1 MVYIHTNLEFLT
13 ILLWRRSCILVFFP
27 CLFARIAHLFLPISP
42 ICFYWEYAHVG
53 WIHSHFCWL
62 HAHLCWLFNCSFWL
76 ESCPFCWLITQS
88 SFCWF
93 ILSIFL
99 YSKHH
104 FSSTL
109 DFHMWTIL
117 DWPWHKGFL
126 VKVLHRLQTAKQMQ
140 KLWSGT
146 RDGNLR
152 ICSTWCGDGS
162 AWDST
167 YRGAFLGFTDANPFT
182 NYISG
187 FCLDDR
193 RDHILFGDFL
203 VSDHWF

>member
-1 MVYIHTNLEFLT
+1 MLVGYTPIFAGYMPICAGFLT
-13 ILLWRRSCILVFFP
+13 V
-27 CLFARIAHLFLPISP
+27 LF
-42 ICFYWEYAHVG
+42 G
-53 WIHSHFCWL
+53 
-62 HAHLCWLFNCSFWL
+62 L

-203 VSDHWF
+203 VSDHWVLGSARGQGNEGFNVLVIVKNRGFLGRG